1 MPYFET
7 AGRFGAQARQ
17 EDLVKPQGTEPL
29 ARQQRTKTNRS
40 FWVLI
45 RDALAFQPSVII
57 ATLFINLFGLALP
70 LAILQIFDRVLH
82 NQSFNTLTLL
92 LALLV
97 LVILAETALR
107 FARDML
113 VSRMALVKGFDLNL
127 QALGRLLAAPRSR
140 LAALSPR
147 QTLDALSAPDDVA
160 AFLGG
165 NARLALLDF
174 PFVLL
179 FLGMIWLIAGPVAAL
194 PAILIVVFAA
204 WTIWASGRLKKTLE
218 EQMSGEHERFGFYRE
233 ALAGIATVKSLAI
246 EPQMQRRLERIL
258 RSTALNNY
266 ALVLQSNRML
276 TMAQLYSSLTMI
288 SVASLGGLLAIRGDI
303 GLGAVAACTLI
314 ANRVSAPVLRMIS
327 VWGQFEAAQL
337 ARERAAPLI
346 ALPAAAPATR
356 PEGPAEI
363 RLEEV
368 AMGPRG
374 QGEAGLTF
382 EVPRGESL
390 GLAVPKTHE
399 LLQLIA
405 MLRGLQPPD
414 HGRIFYDDLD
424 LYAGGGAAEGVFAI
438 EGEPVIFNGT
448 ILDNVS
454 MFRSGVEQINAVTTL
469 RRLGLE
475 QAIKQLPEGYDTK
488 LGDQAVNTL
497 PLDFLR
503 GIVMARA
510 VAARPRVLL
519 VCLPPLGLDDV
530 LREQFR
536 RACEALR
543 GISTIIRIVEHPAD
557 VETTGRIL
565 IVRNW
570 TAMPAEETASPRR
583 HGAGLL
589 AALAAAPKT
598 AQTQVIRHD

>member
-1 MPYFET
+1 MLHFDT
-7 AGRFGAQARQ
+7 AAGFGVQASR
-17 EDLVKPQGTEPL
+17 EDLVTPRSTGPVSHQHW
-29 ARQQRTKTNRS
+29 AKTNRS
-40 FWVLI
+40 FWALI
-45 RDALAFQPSVII
+45 RDALAFQPSAII

-70 LAILQIFDRVLH
+70 LAVLQIFDRVLH

-97 LVILAETALR
+97 LVVLAETALR
-107 FARDML
+107 FARDTL

-140 LAALSPR
+140 LASLSPR
-147 QTLDALSAPDDVA
+147 QTLDALSAPDDLA
-160 AFLGG
+160 AFFGG

-174 PFVLL
+174 PFVVL

-194 PAILIVVFAA
+194 PALLIVIFAG
-204 WTIWASGRLKKTLE
+204 WTIWASGKLKKTME
-218 EQMSGEHERFGFYRE
+218 EQIRGEHERFGFYKE
-233 ALAGIATVKSLAI
+233 ALAGIATVKSLSI

-258 RSTALNNY
+258 RNTALNNY

-346 ALPAAAPATR
+346 ALPVAAPATR

-374 QGEAGLTF
+374 QGEAGLAF
-382 EVPRGESL
+382 QVARGESL
-390 GLAVPKTHE
+390 GLAIPKTHE
-399 LLQLIA
+399 RLQLIA
-405 MLRGLQPPD
+405 MLRGLLPPD
-414 HGRIFYDDLD
+414 HGRIFYDDVD
-424 LYAGGGAAEGVFAI
+424 LYASGGAAEGVFAI

-503 GIVMARA
+503 GIVLARA

-519 VCLPPLGLDDV
+519 VCLPPLGPADV
-530 LREQFR
+530 VREQFR

-557 VETTGRIL
+557 VENTGRTL
-565 IVRNW
+565 VVRNW
-570 TAMPAEETASPRR
+570 TAMPAEDPASTRR
-583 HGAGLL
+583 HGASLL
-589 AALAAAPKT
+589 TALAAAPKA